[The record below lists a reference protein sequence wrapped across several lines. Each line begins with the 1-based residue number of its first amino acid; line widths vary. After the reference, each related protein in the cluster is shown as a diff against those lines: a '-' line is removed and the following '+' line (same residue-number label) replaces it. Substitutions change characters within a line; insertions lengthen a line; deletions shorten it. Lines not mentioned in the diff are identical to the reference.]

1 MNHYT
6 TLAKAEEK
14 SSLIAKTYLLLTIGF
29 ILMGAGIITGLPFV
43 PKLLSLGKWG
53 YLIIS
58 LAVTIGTMLLSIL
71 NQKNVFGYLFFLL
84 FTFSIGFFDA
94 PAVAIILASP
104 TLLIIAKKAFILTA
118 LITGGM
124 TLYAFISKKD
134 FSGLSGF
141 LTTGLIIVFVMA
153 IVSLFWHNN
162 MFEFVLSGIGAVL
175 FSLFILRIF
184 IYICSISK

>member
-1 MNHYT
+1 
-6 TLAKAEEK
+6 
-14 SSLIAKTYLLLTIGF
+14 
-29 ILMGAGIITGLPFV
+29 
-43 PKLLSLGKWG
+43 
-53 YLIIS
+53 
-58 LAVTIGTMLLSIL
+58 
-71 NQKNVFGYLFFLL
+71 L

-175 FSLFILRIF
+175 FSLFILYDTSSNLFWFLFNLLRLIEEE
-184 IYICSISK
+184 